1 MLRTGRML
9 TLHPLEGGAKQRNG
23 SNGER
28 VEHQRLRE
36 GAGSR
41 CNSNK
46 VASGTHPPRVISM
59 KLTQAIFRRPLAL
72 TKVAIPEA
80 KVSQRDS
87 QEMNSLSLSRAAAKD
102 GLKVREWARE
112 ALLREARR
120 SEDPLFTEL
129 IATRMILL
137 NLLKPLA
144 MGQVVTP
151 EDFTRISATVR
162 SDKRK
167 VAQEIQQQYINASA
181 KEL

>member
-1 MLRTGRML
+1 MNATQVSRRLGR
-9 TLHPLEGGAKQRNG
+9 GKIRDN
-23 SNGER
+23 R
-28 VEHQRLRE
+28 
-36 GAGSR
+36 SR
-41 CNSNK
+41 SL
-46 VASGTHPPRVISM
+46 GT
-59 KLTQAIFRRPLAL
+59 KLTIGEEREL
-72 TKVAIPEA
+72 V
-80 KVSQRDS
+80 
-87 QEMNSLSLSRAAAKD
+87 RAAESAGKSAS
-102 GLKVREWARE
+102 EWARE
-112 ALLREARR
+112 VLLREARR

-167 VAQEIQQQYINASA
+167 VAQEIQQQYITATP

>member
-1 MLRTGRML
+1 
-9 TLHPLEGGAKQRNG
+9 
-23 SNGER
+23 
-28 VEHQRLRE
+28 
-36 GAGSR
+36 
-41 CNSNK
+41 
-46 VASGTHPPRVISM
+46 M
-59 KLTQAIFRRPLAL
+59 KLTHDLSTTVGSRQG
-72 TKVAIPEA
+72 
-80 KVSQRDS
+80 RDS
-87 QEMNSLSLSRAAAKD
+87 RSESFATRFTKTELAILSRAAAKD

-167 VAQEIQQQYINASA
+167 VAQEIQQQYITAPP

>member
-1 MLRTGRML
+1 
-9 TLHPLEGGAKQRNG
+9 
-23 SNGER
+23 
-28 VEHQRLRE
+28 
-36 GAGSR
+36 
-41 CNSNK
+41 
-46 VASGTHPPRVISM
+46 M
-59 KLTQAIFRRPLAL
+59 KSP
-72 TKVAIPEA
+72 
-80 KVSQRDS
+80 KVSR
-87 QEMNSLSLSRAAAKD
+87 NSDVESRLSRSQGRSSRVCVAQARITEDERQQLLRAARSEGRAL
-102 GLKVREWARE
+102 GEWARE
-112 ALLREARR
+112 VLLREARR

-167 VAQEIQQQYINASA
+167 VAQEIQQQYVTASP

>member
-1 MLRTGRML
+1 MNATQVSRRLGR
-9 TLHPLEGGAKQRNG
+9 GKIRDN
-23 SNGER
+23 R
-28 VEHQRLRE
+28 
-36 GAGSR
+36 SR
-41 CNSNK
+41 SL
-46 VASGTHPPRVISM
+46 GT
-59 KLTQAIFRRPLAL
+59 KLTIGEEREL
-72 TKVAIPEA
+72 V
-80 KVSQRDS
+80 
-87 QEMNSLSLSRAAAKD
+87 RAAESAGKSAS
-102 GLKVREWARE
+102 EWARE
-112 ALLREARR
+112 VLLREARR

-167 VAQEIQQQYINASA
+167 VAQEIQQQYITASP

>member
-1 MLRTGRML
+1 MG
-9 TLHPLEGGAKQRNG
+9 
-23 SNGER
+23 
-28 VEHQRLRE
+28 
-36 GAGSR
+36 
-41 CNSNK
+41 
-46 VASGTHPPRVISM
+46 
-59 KLTQAIFRRPLAL
+59 
-72 TKVAIPEA
+72 
-80 KVSQRDS
+80 
-87 QEMNSLSLSRAAAKD
+87 
-102 GLKVREWARE
+102 EWARE
-112 ALLREARR
+112 VLLRAARR

-167 VAQEIQQQYINASA
+167 VAQEIRQQYVTASP

>member
-1 MLRTGRML
+1 MVPTG
-9 TLHPLEGGAKQRNG
+9 NV
-23 SNGER
+23 SNINDLER
-28 VEHQRLRE
+28 VQVPD
-36 GAGSR
+36 ATMT
-41 CNSNK
+41 
-46 VASGTHPPRVISM
+46 VAFGTDLSRVISM
-59 KLTQAIFRRPLAL
+59 KLTSDISTTAGSRQG
-72 TKVAIPEA
+72 
-80 KVSQRDS
+80 RDS
-87 QEMNSLSLSRAAAKD
+87 RSESFATRFTRTELAILSRAAAKD

-112 ALLREARR
+112 VLLREARR

-167 VAQEIQQQYINASA
+167 VAHEIQQQYITVSP

>member
-1 MLRTGRML
+1 MVPTGNVLNNNNLSGVLVPDATM
-9 TLHPLEGGAKQRNG
+9 P
-23 SNGER
+23 
-28 VEHQRLRE
+28 
-36 GAGSR
+36 
-41 CNSNK
+41 
-46 VASGTHPPRVISM
+46 VASGTHSSQVISM
-59 KLTQAIFRRPLAL
+59 KLTHDAPTTIASRNG
-72 TKVAIPEA
+72 
-80 KVSQRDS
+80 RDS
-87 QEMNSLSLSRAAAKD
+87 RSESFATRFTRAELTVLSRAAAKD
-102 GLKVREWARE
+102 GMKVREWARE

-120 SEDPLFTEL
+120 ADDPMFTEL

-167 VAQEIQQQYINASA
+167 VAQEIQQQYTKATP

>member
-1 MLRTGRML
+1 
-9 TLHPLEGGAKQRNG
+9 
-23 SNGER
+23 
-28 VEHQRLRE
+28 
-36 GAGSR
+36 
-41 CNSNK
+41 
-46 VASGTHPPRVISM
+46 M
-59 KLTQAIFRRPLAL
+59 KLTHDLSTTVGSGQG
-72 TKVAIPEA
+72 
-80 KVSQRDS
+80 RDS
-87 QEMNSLSLSRAAAKD
+87 RSESFATRFTRTELAILSRAAAKD

-167 VAQEIQQQYINASA
+167 VAQEIQQQYITAPP